1 MVSDPSIAPPKRN
14 SSSAKQQ
21 EQEQEWE
28 PGSKGLDS
36 LTMTVWCGAVR
47 RGAVRC
53 GAGGAVR
60 CGAVRCG
67 AGSSWNCVAKRSRI
81 AAHIRADRTKK
92 PARLALKVNA
102 SRIETSEKWWQK
114 DHDVENLVEVTS
126 TEEFLNILSDS
137 GDKLVIVDFFASW
150 CGACRALYPK
160 IVKTAQIEKDIVF
173 VKVNFDENKQMC
185 KSLGVKVL
193 PFFHF
198 YRGSE
203 GRLAAFSASVSK
215 IQRLRDNIAEHNTA
229 RCSLGG
235 PAEELLPKEE
245 EETEEAAESSA

>member
-1 MVSDPSIAPPKRN
+1 MASGISSVSRPHAVFSKRTAPQA
-14 SSSAKQQ
+14 SSRVQA
-21 EQEQEWE
+21 
-28 PGSKGLDS
+28 S
-36 LTMTVWCGAVR
+36 LTTPSLQSTAS
-47 RGAVRC
+47 AFLQ
-53 GAGGAVR
+53 
-60 CGAVRCG
+60 
-67 AGSSWNCVAKRSRI
+67 GSAWNCVAKPSRI
-81 AAHIRADRTKK
+81 TASIKSDRAKK
-92 PARLALKVNA
+92 SARFALKVNA

-114 DHDVENLVEVTS
+114 DHDVENLVEIHS
-126 TEEFLNILSDS
+126 TEEFLNILSNS

-160 IVKTAQIEKDIVF
+160 IVKTAQKEKDIVF

-229 RCSLGG
+229 RCCLGG
-235 PAEELLPKEE
+235 PAVIEELLPKEDE
-245 EETEEAAESSA
+245 KTEESSA